1 MKRRILLG
9 LFGLSY
15 VGLALWAFPGIRQ
28 TIRLHVLSWFGA
40 ASTGGPTIAED
51 VFLSQFRPD
60 SQLKTRQT
68 IVSHPFIPTVEFHGH
83 LFTSPTSDPP
93 EDILT
98 RMDQTQTSVFVNL
111 SLFTS
116 TPHSYQKLVEKQPS
130 KRIFH
135 FVGFNWKRMS
145 EGPDFAQKMA
155 SDLEQIAKM
164 GGRGVKLWK
173 NFGLMQKYE
182 GKLVTLDDPRL
193 DPVWDVCAKYHLLV
207 AVHTADPPVF
217 FLPVDEHNERFEEL
231 GRRPEW
237 SFHKP
242 GLPSFDD
249 VMQQRDRLFTRRKDV
264 TFVALHFG
272 EFAHDLSR
280 AQDLLDRHPNVYV
293 DIAQRIDELGRQPR
307 AAREFLIKN
316 QNRIL
321 YGTDGLPDPEKLKI
335 YWRFLET
342 DDEYFDYFPAGTNR
356 KGVWKIYGVKLPP
369 DVLRKIYYSNA
380 ARLLRIQ

>member
-1 MKRRILLG
+1 
-9 LFGLSY
+9 
-15 VGLALWAFPGIRQ
+15 
-28 TIRLHVLSWFGA
+28 
-40 ASTGGPTIAED
+40 
-51 VFLSQFRPD
+51 
-60 SQLKTRQT
+60 
-68 IVSHPFIPTVEFHGH
+68 
-83 LFTSPTSDPP
+83 
-93 EDILT
+93 
-98 RMDQTQTSVFVNL
+98 
-111 SLFTS
+111 
-116 TPHSYQKLVEKQPS
+116 
-130 KRIFH
+130 
-135 FVGFNWKRMS
+135 
-145 EGPDFAQKMA
+145 
-155 SDLEQIAKM
+155 
-164 GGRGVKLWK
+164 
-173 NFGLMQKYE
+173 
-182 GKLVTLDDPRL
+182 
-193 DPVWDVCAKYHLLV
+193 
-207 AVHTADPPVF
+207 
-217 FLPVDEHNERFEEL
+217 
-231 GRRPEW
+231 
-237 SFHKP
+237 
-242 GLPSFDD
+242 
-249 VMQQRDRLFTRRKDV
+249 MQQRDRLFTRRKDV